1 MEKDR
6 QEATREVR
14 RKKKENKDLWYDDL
28 DDDDV
33 STPRPR
39 KKKPRPPQD
48 DGREPGQE
56 AEPQPERRR
65 RAEAGDT
72 DAPKRRPRRRAE
84 DSDTDMPDT
93 GDPEERPHSGAPS
106 RRQAHAKQLRRQRSL
121 QFFKR
126 LLICAAI
133 LGVLVLLFIF
143 LFRIKNVDMQGNTR
157 YSKEEILELLHYDEQ
172 SHNTILFYLQNR
184 NLKVEGIPYIDDIHI
199 EIGGRDTIDIEV
211 VEKMIIGCIESQGQ
225 YVYFDTDGIICEID
239 SSRQT
244 DVPLID
250 GLEFESLE
258 LNTELTVK
266 DKSIYN
272 ALLSLTLL
280 LKKHEITIDKVVFKD
295 DGTMSMQMG
304 DILVLLGNARNVED
318 KISELKN
325 LLPQLEGLKG
335 TLHLENYDSS
345 KDSIIFSKE

>member
-6 QEATREVR
+6 QEATREIR
-14 RKKKENKDLWYDDL
+14 RKKKINKEVWYDDL
-28 DDDDV
+28 DDEV

-56 AEPQPERRR
+56 AQEH
-65 RAEAGDT
+65 
-72 DAPKRRPRRRAE
+72 RPRRRTE
-84 DSDTDMPDT
+84 DD
-93 GDPEERPHSGAPS
+93 RPHSGAPT
-106 RRQAHAKQLRRQRSL
+106 RRQAHDKKLRRQRSL
-121 QFFKR
+121 KFLKR
-126 LLICAAI
+126 LLIAAAI

-143 LFRIKNVDMQGNTR
+143 LFRIKNVNMQGNTR
-157 YSKEEILELLHYDEQ
+157 YSKEEILDLIHYDEQ

-184 NLKVEGIPYIDDIHI
+184 NLKVDGIPYIDDIHI

-258 LNTELTVK
+258 LNTELSVK

-345 KDSIIFSKE
+345 RDSIIFSKE